1 MIASP
6 KILTKGMVVNMGKFE
21 DLVFKIPVENHQWYG
36 FVSPRG
42 FFRGTTMMEKAR
54 LYMDFTAVDKALPME
69 VPHTHHAADEY
80 LVFTGAD
87 LTNFFEFD
95 AEVDV
100 WLGEDAERLEMF
112 HITQPTIIR
121 VPPKLYHCPVNFKR
135 VTKPIVFS
143 AVYLDGDW
151 SKINRA
157 VGPDG
162 REQFTYDGA
171 GIRRCVF
178 DRSKECV
185 YCGKCFS
192 QKMNDLEDAKSGSSG
207 DSAPESPQD
216 DLLAPYYEM
225 AKLPRTGKYDKYVY
239 KFVPETHGDGR
250 FLSPRAGFRGTD
262 EMPESRLRYMYNIVQ
277 KPCELAGLHM
287 HHAVEEYLWFTGA
300 DIAKFFDFDAEIE
313 IALGESPECLESYKI
328 TEATI
333 VRVPPKIWH
342 SVRVT
347 RLGAPIHFMPFYPS
361 GEYGKIARENGVYR
375 YDGTDLPGGA
385 AL

>member
-1 MIASP
+1 MMILYKKYKQEA
-6 KILTKGMVVNMGKFE
+6 MVMGKFE
-21 DLVFKIPVENHQWYG
+21 ELVFKIPVENHQWYG
-36 FVSPRG
+36 FTSPRG

-54 LYMDFTAVDKALPME
+54 LYMDFTAVEKALPME

-87 LTNFFEFD
+87 MNNFFEFD

-100 WLGEDAERLEMF
+100 WLGEDPERLEMF
-112 HITQPTIIR
+112 RITEPTIIR

-135 VTKPIVFS
+135 ITKPIVFS

-171 GIRRCVF
+171 GIRRCVL
-178 DRSKECV
+178 DRSKECI

-192 QKMNDLEDAKSGSSG
+192 QAMNDAAGAASEGEASAET
-207 DSAPESPQD
+207 APETPQL

-239 KFVPETHGDGR
+239 KFKPETHGDDR

-262 EMPESRLRYMYNIVQ
+262 EMPESRLRCLYNIVQ
-277 KPCELAGLHM
+277 KPCELSPLHM

-300 DIAKFFDFDAEIE
+300 DITKFFEFDAEIE
-313 IALGESPECLESYKI
+313 IKLGDDPENLETYKI
-328 TEATI
+328 TEPTI
-333 VRVPPKIWH
+333 VRVPPKTWH
-342 SVRVT
+342 SARVT
-347 RLGAPIHFMPFYPS
+347 KLGAPVHFMPFYPS
-361 GEYGKIARENGVYR
+361 GEYGKIVREGGVYR
-375 YDGTDLPGGA
+375 YEGTDLPK
-385 AL
+385 